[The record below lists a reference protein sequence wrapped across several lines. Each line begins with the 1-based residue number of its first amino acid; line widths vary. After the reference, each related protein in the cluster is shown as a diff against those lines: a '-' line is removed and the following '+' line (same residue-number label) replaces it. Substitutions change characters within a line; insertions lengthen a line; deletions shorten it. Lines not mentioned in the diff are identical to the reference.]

1 MRTSF
6 ALPLALAAA
15 LANAAP
21 AAARTIEVEA
31 DFILTN
37 GNSPLC
43 ELDEAILSANDDFP
57 VGGCDRGDGADVIVF
72 DVEGTIELPEELPTI
87 EEDLT
92 IRGPGADQLTLDAEQ
107 VGRIL
112 RVAPGVTL
120 TLEGVTLANGAV
132 PGGNGGALLLEPGS
146 TVVLRD
152 CRITGSQA
160 ANGGGVYVDEAHLRI
175 ERCLLDGNEAS
186 AQGGALYV
194 RDAEVALVNT
204 TLSGNSAGEG
214 GGIAAVDAGAIV
226 PFVSLHSV
234 TLAENEADE
243 GGQLLV
249 TGDAE
254 VQLRHTLLAEAASG
268 GNCLGE
274 VTSLD
279 YNLADDD
286 SCALG
291 GAHDLEVT
299 DAGLGPLADHGG
311 PTFTHALV
319 EGSPAIDAGAT
330 RCRDAQGVLL
340 DTDQRGQ
347 GFPRVTDGD
356 DVPGWACDIG
366 AYEAAPEP
374 AAAAGAAAA
383 LAALAALARARRHRL
398 PSRA

>member
-1 MRTSF
+1 MRIP
-6 ALPLALAAA
+6 LVLLLALAGAT
-15 LANAAP
+15 P
-21 AAARTIEVEA
+21 AAAAVIEVETLVIV
-31 DFILTN
+31 DGGTF
-37 GNSPLC
+37 PPC
-43 ELDEAILSANDDFP
+43 ELDEAILSANDDFA
-57 VGGCDRGDGADVIVF
+57 VGGCSKGNGADVIVF
-72 DVEGTIELPEELPTI
+72 DVEGTIELPAELPTI

-132 PGGNGGALLLEPGS
+132 PAGNGGALLLDPGS

-160 ANGGGVYVDEAHLRI
+160 ANGGGVYANEAQLRI

-186 AQGGALYV
+186 AQGGALYA
-194 RDAEVALVNT
+194 RDADVELVNT
-204 TLSGNSAGEG
+204 TLSGNAAQEG
-214 GGIAAVDAGAIV
+214 GGLAVVDAGDPGLV
-226 PFVSLHSV
+226 TLHSV

-254 VQLRHTLLAEAASG
+254 VQLRHTLLAEAAAG
-268 GNCLGE
+268 GNCAGA

-279 YNLADDD
+279 YNLSDDD
-286 SCALG
+286 SCALDG
-291 GAHDLEVT
+291 EHDLEEVE
-299 DAGLGPLADHGG
+299 AGLGPLADHGG
-311 PTFTHALV
+311 PTPLHALLA
-319 EGSPAIDAGAT
+319 GSVAIDAGAV
-330 RCRDAQGVLL
+330 RCRDAQEVIL
-340 DTDQRGQ
+340 DTDQRGE

-374 AAAAGAAAA
+374 AAAAGATAA